1 MAKEALINYSLI
13 FLQEKRVV
21 GMQYLY
27 MFKKEDVLCTVKS
40 IKC

>member
-27 MFKKEDVLCTVKS
+27 MFKKEDALCTVQS